1 MGWLSATE
9 LQRKE
14 PYGLA
19 FVRRLREL
27 GFLDGG
33 NLTIEY
39 RHSASKIEML
49 PSAAAELARLN
60 VDIFFGAG
68 PEASLAL

>member
-1 MGWLSATE
+1 MASHSSGAYAS
-9 LQRKE
+9 
-14 PYGLA
+14 LA
-19 FVRRLREL
+19 FWMVATSQSNIGTL
-27 GFLDGG
+27 
-33 NLTIEY
+33 
-39 RHSASKIEML
+39 SKIEML